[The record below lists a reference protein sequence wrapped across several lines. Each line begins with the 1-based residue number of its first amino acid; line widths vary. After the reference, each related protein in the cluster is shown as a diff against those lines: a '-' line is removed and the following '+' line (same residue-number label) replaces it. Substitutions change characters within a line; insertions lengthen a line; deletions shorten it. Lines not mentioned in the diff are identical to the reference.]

1 MIVVPENY
9 ATLSTIIMIWF
20 KIINTEPQP
29 TLLSIKQL
37 KYQDQI
43 QLYRLG
49 YWEGKPYFS
58 YKLNLFYFSEKPRF
72 IFVKVYFVA
81 IYQKAK
87 L

>member
-58 YKLNLFYFSEKPRF
+58 DKLNLFYFSEKPRF